1 MFVKYKFMK
10 FIITGAAGFI
20 GFHLAK
26 KLLEENFTVIGIDNV
41 NDYYPVELKNSRLE
55 TLRKHPDFEFHQVN
69 IADKSAIFEIFKKHA
84 DAEYVIHLAAQAGV
98 RYSIENPFAYAE
110 SNLTGQLVILEACRH
125 YMPNL
130 KQLIYASSSS
140 VYGANTKQ
148 PYSIEDRVDNP
159 VSLYAATKKS
169 GEMMA
174 HSYHSLYKIPMT
186 GLRFFTVY
194 GTYGRPDMAYYSF
207 TKNIYEGTPIKI
219 FNNGNMQRDFTYV
232 DDIVNGIISLIKSRP
247 DNSYKVYNLG
257 NNKPVKL
264 MDFVNTLQDVIGKQ
278 AVIEYAPMQKGD
290 VLATYA
296 DINASIKAFNFQP
309 KTDIK
314 TGLERFVEWYKSYY
328 KL

>member
-1 MFVKYKFMK
+1 MK
-10 FIITGAAGFI
+10 FIVTGAAGFV
-20 GFHLAK
+20 GFHLIQR
-26 KLLEENFTVIGIDNV
+26 LLSENFTVVGIDNV
-41 NDYYPVELKNSRLE
+41 NDYYDVALKNARLQH
-55 TLRKHPDFEFHQVN
+55 LQSNPDFEFHKVN
-69 IADKSAIFEIFKKHA
+69 IADKDAIFDVFKKHA

-98 RYSIENPFAYAE
+98 RYSLENPFAYAE

-125 YMPNL
+125 FMPNL

-148 PYSIEDRVDNP
+148 PYSIEDRVDRP

-194 GTYGRPDMAYYSF
+194 GTYGRPDMAYFSF
-207 TKNIYEGTPIKI
+207 TKNIFEGKPIKI

-232 DDIVNGIISLIKSRP
+232 DDITAGIMGLIKSKP
-247 DNSYKVYNLG
+247 SNDFKVYNLG
-257 NNKPVKL
+257 NNQPVKL

-296 DINASIKAFNFQP
+296 DIDASTRDFGFRP
-309 KTDIK
+309 ETDIK
-314 TGLERFVEWYKSYY
+314 TGLEKFVEWYRGFY
-328 KL
+328 KV